1 MCGVAYEGMGSWMVS
16 SQMTRITHSMPFVRR
31 VIGGHISSPEL
42 ELELLL
48 VLLYEMIMGGVIHK

>member
-48 VLLYEMIMGGVIHK
+48 VLLYASSVYL